1 MSRITVL
8 GSVAL
13 MLIALLPH
21 VLPLIWTKMPSSIS
35 LGGTGMIIVVGVAIE
50 TAKQIEGM
58 MTQDSYKKIL
68 SGVTIEAYSE

>member
-1 MSRITVL
+1 
-8 GSVAL
+8 

-58 MTQDSYKKIL
+58 MTQDSYKKYYR
-68 SGVTIEAYSE
+68 A